1 MALAIKESKEKFIIE
16 ISKKIPWELI
26 QDFLKRIEIEEIAS
40 QIEISEEEM
49 NKLADE
55 VKRRWWEEEG
65 KKILVEKGIIDE

>member
-1 MALAIKESKEKFIIE
+1 MALAIKESREKFIIE

-55 VKRRWWEEEG
+55 LKRRWWEEEG

>member
-1 MALAIKESKEKFIIE
+1 M
-16 ISKKIPWELI
+16 I

>member
-1 MALAIKESKEKFIIE
+1 MALAIKESREKFIIE

>member
-55 VKRRWWEEEG
+55 LKRRWWEEEG

>member
-16 ISKKIPWELI
+16 ISKKIPRELI